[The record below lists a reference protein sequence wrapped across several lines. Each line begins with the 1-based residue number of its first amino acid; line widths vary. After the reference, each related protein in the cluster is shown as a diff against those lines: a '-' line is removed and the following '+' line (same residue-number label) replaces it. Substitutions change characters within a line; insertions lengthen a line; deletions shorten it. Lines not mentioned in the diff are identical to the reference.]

1 MKTLFTFIVLLIS
14 SISFTQEKNAPERVR
29 TYDVQH
35 IKMNINIDWDKKM
48 IIGVV
53 ETKIVPL
60 ADGFKEFEVD
70 AVAMN
75 VNFIADKDGKKLPYD
90 YDDKKL
96 TIMLP
101 KPYTTRDTITYT
113 VDYNCIPQ
121 SGLYFVYPQELTP
134 SYPNQ
139 IWTQGE
145 GEDNRYWLPLYDYPN
160 DKTTTEMFVTVETK
174 YQTLSNG
181 YLVSQTPAGGDKYT
195 AHWIQDKPHST
206 YLIMLAV
213 GDFDITQ
220 DAWNDIPVQSYVF
233 PERLGDGLYSFRNT
247 AQMMKLFSEKF
258 GVVYPWAKYAQI
270 TVKDF
275 IYGGMENTSAT
286 VLNERAYYSPE
297 IEKNYSAEGL
307 ISHEL
312 GHQWWGDL
320 ITCRNWNE
328 MWLNE
333 SFATYSDALWSEAR
347 YGKDEYD
354 YQILRNGDN
363 ALRVDA
369 RTGRYPIWAGYGSV
383 TTNIY
388 DKGSVIINTFRYIL
402 GDKFYPSLKTFLTD
416 YGYKNVETQDFVD
429 AINKTWNSDPNLDQP
444 PADFKWMFDQWIW
457 KAGHPEFIIS
467 YEYDAT
473 DKLVLLTVRQ
483 GQKEDSLTPVFKT
496 PVDVRIKSVDENK
509 IEKIN
514 ITERTQIF
522 KINFNSVPD
531 FVQFD
536 YGNNIL
542 DKSKISG
549 SVGDIYNQILQ
560 SENAID
566 RIMAIRELPEKPFDR
581 MITDVLYSV
590 MINDKFYGV
599 RSESAAALGKFNRT
613 QVSDVLMN
621 AYDIQTHPKVKREIL
636 KALANY
642 KDEKVEKFILRKIKD
657 EKDEYIVA
665 DGIEALTKITK
676 PENIYEY
683 VKAFM
688 NRESHR
694 NVVMAAVI
702 DAMKAANKVNSDE
715 RYKIYFK
722 EIGFGIGVPARLRA
736 EGLKALKPFAKD
748 EDIKILSKKYI
759 DFNVRFIKSELIALL
774 GESEDKAMIDFLNE
788 IKKNTSDERIYKNLT
803 AAIKKLNGEK

>member
-1 MKTLFTFIVLLIS
+1 MKTLFTCIVLLLS
-14 SISFTQEKNAPERVR
+14 SISFSQEKNAPERVR

-75 VNFIADKDGKKLPYD
+75 VNFITDKEGKKLPYD

-101 KPYTTRDTITYT
+101 KSYTAKDTIIYT
-113 VDYNCIPQ
+113 VDYNCVPQ

-160 DKTTTEMFVTVETK
+160 DKTTTEIFVTVETK

-233 PERLGDGLYSFRNT
+233 PEKLGEGMYSFRNT
-247 AQMMKLFSEKF
+247 AEMMKLFSEKF

-416 YGYKNVETQDFVD
+416 YGYKNVETQDLVD

-457 KAGHPEFIIS
+457 KAGHPEFDVS
-467 YEYDAT
+467 YSYDAAN
-473 DKLVLLTVRQ
+473 KLVVLNVKQT
-483 GQKEDSLTPVFKT
+483 QKEDSLTPIFRT
-496 PVDVRIKSVDENK
+496 PIEVRIKGSEEDKV
-509 IEKIN
+509 EKIN
-514 ITERTQIF
+514 ITQREDKF
-522 KINFNSVPD
+522 KISFNSAPD

-542 DKSKISG
+542 DKSKINR

-566 RIMAIRELPEKPFDR
+566 RMMAVRELPDKPFDR
-581 MITDVLYSV
+581 MITDVLYKV
-590 MINDKFYGV
+590 LTEDKFYGV
-599 RSESAAALGKFNRT
+599 RSEAASALGKFNRT
-613 QVSDVLMN
+613 QVSDVLMKG
-621 AYDIQTHPKVKREIL
+621 YDIQTHPKVKREIL
-636 KALANY
+636 KALANF
-642 KDEKVEKFILRKIKD
+642 KDEKVEKFILRKIND
-657 EKDEYIVA
+657 EKDNYIVA

-683 VKAFM
+683 VKPFM
-688 NRESHR
+688 KRESHR

-702 DAMKAANKVNSDE
+702 DAMKAANKIKTDE
-715 RYKIYFK
+715 RFKSYFK
-722 EIGFGIGVPARLRA
+722 DIGFGIDVPGRLRA
-736 EGLKALKPFAKD
+736 EGLKALKPFAKN
-748 EDIKILSKKYI
+748 EDIKILAKKHI
-759 DFNVRFIKSELIALL
+759 DFNVRFIKSEMIALL
-774 GESEDKAMIDFLNE
+774 GESGDKSLIDFLTE
-788 IKKNTSDERIYKNLT
+788 MKKNTSDERIYKNLT

>member
-1 MKTLFTFIVLLIS
+1 MKTLFTCIVLLIS
-14 SISFTQEKNAPERVR
+14 SISLSQEKNAPERVR

-48 IIGVV
+48 VIGVV

-75 VNFIADKDGKKLPYD
+75 VNSITDKNGKKLPYD

-101 KPYTTRDTITYT
+101 SSYTPQDTIIYT
-113 VDYNCIPQ
+113 VDYNCVPQ

-145 GEDNRYWLPLYDYPN
+145 GEDNRYWIPLYDYPN

-181 YLVSQTPAGGDKYT
+181 YLVSQTPAGVDKYT

-233 PERLGDGLYSFRNT
+233 PERLGEGLYSFRNT

-416 YGYKNVETQDFVD
+416 YGYKNVETQDFID

-457 KAGHPEFIIS
+457 KAGHPEFDVNYS
-467 YEYDAT
+467 YDAAN
-473 DKLVLLTVRQ
+473 KMVVLNVKQT
-483 GQKEDSLTPVFKT
+483 QKEDSLTPVFRT
-496 PVDVRIKSVDENK
+496 PIEVRIKSSEEDK
-509 IEKIN
+509 TEKIN
-514 ITERTQIF
+514 VSQKEEQF
-522 KINFNSVPD
+522 KISFNTAPD

-536 YGNNIL
+536 YGNNVL
-542 DKSKISG
+542 DKSKISR
-549 SVGDIYNQILQ
+549 SVSDIYSQLLQ

-581 MITDVLYSV
+581 MITDVLYNI

-599 RSESAAALGKFNRT
+599 RSEAAAALGKFNRS

-621 AYDIQTHPKVKREIL
+621 GYDIQRHPKVKREIL
-636 KALANY
+636 KALSNY
-642 KDEKVEKFILRKIKD
+642 KDEKVVKFILRKIKD
-657 EKDEYIVA
+657 EKDDYIVA
-665 DGIEALTKITK
+665 DGIEALTKIAKT
-676 PENIYEY
+676 EYIYEY
-683 VKAFM
+683 VKPFM
-688 NRESHR
+688 KRESHR
-694 NVVMAAVI
+694 NVVMSAVI
-702 DAMKAANKVNSDE
+702 NALEAANKIKTDVRS
-715 RYKIYFK
+715 KTYFK
-722 EIGFGIGVPARLRA
+722 EIGFGIDVPGRLRA
-736 EGLKALKPFAKD
+736 EGLKALKSFAKD
-748 EDIKILSKKYI
+748 DDVKTLAKKYI
-759 DFNVRFIKSELIALL
+759 DFNVRFIKSEMIALL
-774 GESEDKAMIDFLNE
+774 GESKDKSLVDFLNE
-788 IKKNTSDERIYKNLT
+788 MKKNTSDERIYKNLT
-803 AAIKKLNGEK
+803 AAVKKLNGEK